1 MKLTAIQIDK
11 LRRGLHAYRVL
22 NTVNGRR
29 PPWKS
34 VLRHLEDL
42 RIAPREHPVRTEAS
56 LFLEEAL
63 RRFARGESVPGDI
76 SRLVDIKRLLV
87 AAGILTE
94 GEFSDQANVS
104 TEAASVHAHLANSS
118 DAAMYR
124 LTQLAPAYK
133 ARTHARPEE
142 HVELRIHREPQ
153 LTWFEVEEVTLRT
166 DDTGRMMRGTLRRG
180 TSPLRHF
187 VRRGYGFVSTQER
200 KLCIYLKGS
209 SDADRVHYIEVLPRN
224 DRNLGDVFMIGVGT
238 CLDSVNPSDPLT
250 EMMES
255 CNILRFAPLQL
266 LDEEPNVPRSVEVQ

>member
-1 MKLTAIQIDK
+1 MKLTPIQIDK
-11 LRRGLHAYRVL
+11 LRRGLRAYRVL

-34 VLRHLEDL
+34 VLRQIEGL
-42 RIAPREHPVRTEAS
+42 RIAPREHPARTQVS
-56 LFLEEAL
+56 PFLAEAL
-63 RRFARGESVPGDI
+63 RRFAKGVSVPSDV

-94 GEFSDQANVS
+94 GEFSDQPNVS
-104 TEAASVHAHLANSS
+104 TEAVSVHAHLANSS

-124 LTQLAPAYK
+124 LTQLAADYR

-153 LTWFEVEEVTLRT
+153 LSWFEVEEVTLRT
-166 DDTGRMMRGTLRRG
+166 DNTGRMIRGTLRGG

-209 SDADRVHYIEVLPRN
+209 SDADRVHYVEVLPRN
-224 DRNLGDVFMIGVGT
+224 DRNQGDVFMIGVGT
-238 CLDSVNPSDPLT
+238 CLDVVTPSDPLT
-250 EMMES
+250 EMVES
-255 CNILRFAPLQL
+255 CNILRFAPLRL
-266 LDEEPNVPRSVEVQ
+266 LDEEPNASRSVEVQ